1 MNSKMRIY
9 RIRAARRIFLGD
21 NASTSLQR
29 SCATTR
35 TPESI
40 DAVARGVRLASD
52 RQESMRATVSVLRL
66 HATLPTMAKKQT
78 P

>member
-9 RIRAARRIFLGD
+9 RFRAARRIILGD

-29 SCATTR
+29 SCATPR

-40 DAVARGVRLASD
+40 DAVARGVRFASD
-52 RQESMRATVSVLRL
+52 RQESIRARVSILCL
-66 HATLPTMAKKQT
+66 HATLPAMAKKQT